1 LFRKIKVDNM
11 WFAPKK
17 IKGMG
22 LAWQG
27 QARGFFKS

>member
-1 LFRKIKVDNM
+1 M